1 MALDSTD
8 KKILS
13 LLQRDSKQTNKQLS
27 LQLNLSVTAVYERI
41 KKLEKEGFIKK
52 YVAVIDKDKINK
64 SFLIFCHIK
73 LSQHSKEFLSNFEKE
88 ILKLDEV
95 SECFHVS
102 GDYDYILKVYVEDMV
117 AYREFMVTKLTTIK
131 HIGSTHS
138 TFTINEVKNS
148 NEIYEPITNCWTKNT
163 K

>member
-1 MALDSTD
+1 MKLDAID
-8 KKILS
+8 KK
-13 LLQRDSKQTNKQLS
+13 LLQLLQNDSKQTSKQLS

-41 KKLEKEGFIKK
+41 KKLEKEGIIKK
-52 YVAVIDKDKINK
+52 YVALIDKDKINR

-73 LSQHSKEFLSNFEKE
+73 LLQHSKEFVSNFERE

-95 SECFHVS
+95 TECFHVS
-102 GDYDYILKVYVEDMV
+102 GDYDYILKIYVQDMK

-138 TFTINEVKNS
+138 TFSIEEVKNS
-148 NEIYEPITNCWTKNT
+148 TKINPE
-163 K
+163 

>member
-1 MALDSTD
+1 MTLDATD

-13 LLQRDSKQTNKQLS
+13 LLQKDSKQTTKQLS

-73 LSQHSKEFLSNFEKE
+73 LLQHSKEYLSNFEKE

-102 GDYDYILKVYVEDMV
+102 GDYDYILKIYVEDMQ

-148 NEIYEPITNCWTKNT
+148 NEIFL
-163 K
+163 